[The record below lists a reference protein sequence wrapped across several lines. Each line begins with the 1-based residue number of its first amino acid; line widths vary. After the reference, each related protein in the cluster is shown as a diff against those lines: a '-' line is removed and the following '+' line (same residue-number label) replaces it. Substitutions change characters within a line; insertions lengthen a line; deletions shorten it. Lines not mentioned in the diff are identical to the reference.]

1 MSDETIVSQRFV
13 YDPWE
18 FEYGD
23 GLYLE
28 PVETDTKCEKEK
40 SMVVKF
46 RKEGIYWVQISG
58 SSIDGLD
65 GDYGIQTLHALN
77 KKYKPDELQ
86 VATKMCM
93 TRMKKQG
100 MTEKVLTTP
109 LNDLSPEE
117 FAFRVVDEMVNCEWK
132 AQEDYIM
139 SLVGPVKTSG
149 CKGIKNTWGKILYPK
164 RGNQGSP

>member
-13 YDPWE
+13 YDSWE
-18 FEYGD
+18 FENGD

-28 PVETDTKCEKEK
+28 PVETDTIRGNEK

-77 KKYKPDELQ
+77 NKYKKPDELQ

-132 AQEDYIM
+132 AQADYIM
-139 SLVGPVKTSG
+139 SLVGPERRPV
-149 CKGIKNTWGKILYPK
+149 CKGVKNTWGKILYPK
-164 RGNQGSP
+164 

>member
-1 MSDETIVSQRFV
+1 MSDAIVSQRFT

-18 FEYGD
+18 FDCGD

-28 PVETDTKCEKEK
+28 PVEGDTKCENEK
-40 SMVVKF
+40 GVVIQF
-46 RKEGIYWVQISG
+46 RKEGVYWVQISG
-58 SSIDGLD
+58 NSIDGLD

-86 VATKMCM
+86 VAAKMCM

-100 MTEKVLTTP
+100 MTEKVLSTP
-109 LNDLSPEE
+109 LNELSPEE

-132 AQEDYIM
+132 AQADYIM
-139 SLVGPVKTSG
+139 SLVGPVIW
-149 CKGIKNTWGKILYPK
+149 CKGIKNKWGKILYPK
-164 RGNQGSP
+164 GGT

>member
-18 FEYGD
+18 FENGD

-28 PVETDTKCEKEK
+28 PVETDTIRVNEK

-46 RKEGIYWVQISG
+46 RKEGTYWVQISG

-100 MTEKVLTTP
+100 MTEKVLATP

-132 AQEDYIM
+132 AQADYIM
-139 SLVGPVKTSG
+139 SLVGPERRPV
-149 CKGIKNTWGKILYPK
+149 CKGVKNTWGKILYPK
-164 RGNQGSP
+164 